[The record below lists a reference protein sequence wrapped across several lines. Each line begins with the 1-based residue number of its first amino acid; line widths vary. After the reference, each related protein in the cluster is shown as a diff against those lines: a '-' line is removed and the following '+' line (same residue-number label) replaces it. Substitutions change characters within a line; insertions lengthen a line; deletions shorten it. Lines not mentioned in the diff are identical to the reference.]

1 MIASM
6 THDATESILV
16 ALFCLC
22 RDTRPV
28 DATTLGQFTG
38 LTPTQAA
45 QTLVALERSGLVD
58 ASRARLTML
67 GLARAAQLERKP
79 RSRIKPPV
87 AARSSAHATR
97 RSVNDGQEPFLE
109 HIACAGVGQ

>member
-1 MIASM
+1 M

-45 QTLVALERSGLVD
+45 QALIALERMGLVD

-87 AARSSAHATR
+87 SAGHTRSRR
-97 RSVNDGQEPFLE
+97 RSCRAAASPGARCVTRCHRP
-109 HIACAGVGQ
+109 AA